1 MINLSNW
8 AVDNKKLVYF
18 LIIMLCVGGIMSYWN
33 MSKLEDPE
41 IKVKQA
47 TVVTMYPGA
56 SSHEVEL
63 EVTDPLEKSIRSL
76 SVVNEVTSES
86 MNDVSVLTVTLSTLL
101 SNKEVEQGWDL
112 LRRKVSDTQSS
123 LPKGAMQSVVLDGY
137 GDVFGMFYALTF
149 DDYSNEEAIRYAEL
163 LSRELQKI
171 EGISQVNIFG
181 KQHPCINIDLYE
193 DKMASL
199 GVHPALVLNM
209 LQGQNET
216 IYSGY
221 YETGGQRLRLTIS
234 DRNQTV
240 ADIENMVLQGSEGDQ
255 LRLGDIAHVSESYEH
270 PTRTGMRYDGKE
282 AIGISISADSG
293 TDITQI
299 GKEVEKRLK
308 QLQQQRLPAGM
319 ELNKVFFQ
327 PQRVSDALN
336 NFILNLIESV
346 VIVVL
351 ILVFFM
357 GIRSGLILGLSL
369 LVTVLGS
376 IALLQIFDGTL
387 QRVSLA
393 SFILAMGMLVDNAIV
408 ILDGIQIDLE
418 RGVSRPQALTEAGRK
433 TAMALLG
440 ATLIAILSFLPIFLS
455 PDTTGI
461 YVRDLFIVLAVSL
474 LLSWVLALVM
484 IPVVADASLHPQKKV
499 KESDLYSGRIY
510 RWLAASIR
518 WVLRHKKTTL
528 SVGITAIVASGL
540 AYRLLPQGFFPDMDY
555 DQLYI
560 EYRLPE
566 GYTTTRVNED
576 LTEIEHYLQGRP
588 EVTHV
593 TTAIGATPSRYNLV
607 RSITGSSLSYG
618 ELIVDFKSSK
628 SALKHIDELQSYL
641 SAQYPDAQVRV
652 KRYNLMFKEYPI
664 EVIFK
669 GPDPA
674 ILHKLTDSVVD
685 IMQQQPETQ
694 MARSNWFPK
703 VPALHI
709 QYDQA
714 NALRAGLTRRDIGL
728 SLMGTTYGIPV
739 GTFYEGAERKSIN
752 IRSVDKDGMPIESLE
767 QAAIFGTT
775 PSLSAINKETIQGLM
790 TGTITKQDVI
800 SMLLRTVPLSGVS
813 EGIDLV
819 WEEPIIRRINGERS
833 MKAQCSPNNGESAE
847 ALRTAIAKEVEQI
860 ELPEGYSMEWG
871 GEYSASHES
880 TKYLFRYYPVAVILM
895 LAILIMLFGDYR
907 KPLIVILCLPP
918 LAIGVVWG
926 MLISGKT
933 FGFTAIV
940 ATLGLIGML
949 IKNII
954 VLLDEITLLISQ
966 GVRPHIALIESSKS
980 RLRPVMLASLTTI
993 LGMLPLLG
1001 DELFGPAAVVIM
1013 GGLLVGT
1020 LVTLLFVPL
1029 LYAIFYGI
1037 HKPKTISNE

>member
-18 LIIMLCVGGIMSYWN
+18 LIIVLCVGGIMSYWN

-63 EVTDPLEKSIRSL
+63 EVTDQLEKSIRSL
-76 SVVNEVTSES
+76 TVVNEVTSES

-255 LRLGDIAHVSESYEH
+255 LRLGDIAHVSESYGH

-293 TDITQI
+293 TEITQI

-308 QLQQQRLPAGM
+308 QLQRQRLPAGM

-327 PQRVSDALN
+327 PERVSDALN

-351 ILVFFM
+351 ILVFFI

-376 IALLQIFDGTL
+376 IALLQVFDGTL

-418 RGVSRPQALTEAGRK
+418 RGVSHRQALTEAGRK
-433 TAMALLG
+433 TAMPLLG

-455 PDTTGI
+455 PDTTGT

-566 GYTTTRVNED
+566 GYTTTRVNND
-576 LTEIEHYLQGRP
+576 LTEIERYLQGRP

-607 RSITGSSLSYG
+607 RSVTGSSLSYG

-628 SALKHIDELQSYL
+628 SALKNIDELQSYL

-739 GTFYEGAERKSIN
+739 GTFYEGTERKSIN

-860 ELPEGYSMEWG
+860 ALPEGYSMEWG
-871 GEYSASHES
+871 GEYSASKES

-1037 HKPKTISNE
+1037 HKPTTISIE

>member
-18 LIIMLCVGGIMSYWN
+18 LIIVLCVGGIMSYWN

-418 RGVSRPQALTEAGRK
+418 RGVSRRQALTEAGRK
-433 TAMALLG
+433 TAMPLLG

-484 IPVVADASLHPQKKV
+484 IPVVADASLHPQKK
-499 KESDLYSGRIY
+499 R
-510 RWLAASIR
+510 
-518 WVLRHKKTTL
+518 
-528 SVGITAIVASGL
+528 
-540 AYRLLPQGFFPDMDY
+540 
-555 DQLYI
+555 
-560 EYRLPE
+560 
-566 GYTTTRVNED
+566 
-576 LTEIEHYLQGRP
+576 
-588 EVTHV
+588 
-593 TTAIGATPSRYNLV
+593 
-607 RSITGSSLSYG
+607 
-618 ELIVDFKSSK
+618 
-628 SALKHIDELQSYL
+628 
-641 SAQYPDAQVRV
+641 
-652 KRYNLMFKEYPI
+652 
-664 EVIFK
+664 
-669 GPDPA
+669 
-674 ILHKLTDSVVD
+674 
-685 IMQQQPETQ
+685 
-694 MARSNWFPK
+694 
-703 VPALHI
+703 
-709 QYDQA
+709 
-714 NALRAGLTRRDIGL
+714 
-728 SLMGTTYGIPV
+728 
-739 GTFYEGAERKSIN
+739 
-752 IRSVDKDGMPIESLE
+752 
-767 QAAIFGTT
+767 
-775 PSLSAINKETIQGLM
+775 
-790 TGTITKQDVI
+790 
-800 SMLLRTVPLSGVS
+800 
-813 EGIDLV
+813 
-819 WEEPIIRRINGERS
+819 
-833 MKAQCSPNNGESAE
+833 
-847 ALRTAIAKEVEQI
+847 
-860 ELPEGYSMEWG
+860 
-871 GEYSASHES
+871 
-880 TKYLFRYYPVAVILM
+880 
-895 LAILIMLFGDYR
+895 
-907 KPLIVILCLPP
+907 
-918 LAIGVVWG
+918 
-926 MLISGKT
+926 
-933 FGFTAIV
+933 
-940 ATLGLIGML
+940 
-949 IKNII
+949 
-954 VLLDEITLLISQ
+954 
-966 GVRPHIALIESSKS
+966 
-980 RLRPVMLASLTTI
+980 
-993 LGMLPLLG
+993 
-1001 DELFGPAAVVIM
+1001 
-1013 GGLLVGT
+1013 
-1020 LVTLLFVPL
+1020 
-1029 LYAIFYGI
+1029 
-1037 HKPKTISNE
+1037 